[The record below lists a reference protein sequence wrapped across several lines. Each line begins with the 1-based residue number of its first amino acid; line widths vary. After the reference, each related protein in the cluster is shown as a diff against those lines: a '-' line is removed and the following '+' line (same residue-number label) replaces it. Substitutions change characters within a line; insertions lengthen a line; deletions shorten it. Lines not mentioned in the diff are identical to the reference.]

1 MCVVVWRKNA
11 LKDEI
16 GCGVEPCSF
25 CCRISEARNLE
36 SDLLSDLRYSFM
48 ILFFIS
54 SFLQVI
60 ICQKCVC
67 ITTWWKLR
75 TVFAVTSRFQVKAG

>member
-48 ILFFIS
+48 IFFIKFPPS
-54 SFLQVI
+54 CYMS
-60 ICQKCVC
+60 KVC